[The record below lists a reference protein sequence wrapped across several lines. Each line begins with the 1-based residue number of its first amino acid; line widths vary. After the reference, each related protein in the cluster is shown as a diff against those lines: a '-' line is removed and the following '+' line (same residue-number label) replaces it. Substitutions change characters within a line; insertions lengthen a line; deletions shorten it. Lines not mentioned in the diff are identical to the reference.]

1 MNTQKALKPAALG
14 LLGIAALAFAF
25 YAGTQYPIK
34 GDAASQIASREANRP
49 PIMPNDWKVD
59 KTGEAGNPSNEPDD
73 LKADETAEVSR
84 NPVMPDSPNTDATGD
99 ASRIPGLPGDPNM
112 IASLQTD
119 GTRIVWLQEAD
130 RRTLHK
136 YSFNSDGSL
145 AFTVVYRL
153 DPDGNPLNSKIFDKY
168 QAEIFKGSYGYK
180 KSDGQLVEE
189 RFFDSRTKHLTSTGD
204 VIPVC
209 RFIFR
214 YDSHGEA
221 LETHVNFPLA
231 PQFGFVEP
239 ADIRARVP
247 EGFPTTSFSNPFM
260 IKHENPIEQPGTGQP
275 AIKPADKIPGECQSP
290 PSTSKDGLRPSG
302 HQGSTNR
309 ASRTRHRT
317 E

>member
-1 MNTQKALKPAALG
+1 MYPQKALKPAALG
-14 LLGIAALAFAF
+14 LLGIAAIAVAF
-25 YAGTQYPIK
+25 YAGTQFPK
-34 GDAASQIASREANRP
+34 KANAVNQSSKSEASRTSVMPEDRRADDTGGVGNP
-49 PIMPNDWKVD
+49 PI
-59 KTGEAGNPSNEPDD
+59 GANES
-73 LKADETAEVSR
+73 KAEETAVAGHNR
-84 NPVMPDSPNTDATGD
+84 ILPDEPKRHDSGET
-99 ASRIPGLPGDPNM
+99 SSIPGLPGDPNM
-112 IASLQTD
+112 IATMQTD

-136 YSFNSDGSL
+136 YSFNLDGSL

-153 DPDGNPLNSKIFDKY
+153 DPDGNPLNSRIFDKY

-221 LETHVNFPLA
+221 LETHVDFPLA

-260 IKHENPIEQPGTGQP
+260 LKHENPIAEQAGADQP
-275 AIKPADKIPGECQSP
+275 ATKPADKVPAEVK
-290 PSTSKDGLRPSG
+290 PSTPTPKTGPR
-302 HQGSTNR
+302 
-309 ASRTRHRT
+309 
-317 E
+317 